1 MKRTKTHA
9 FCIYHNTY
17 NKMAKILDA
26 TGSIT
31 SIDSIILEAKKYIIL
46 VSPFWE
52 CPKNVVLSLL
62 GALKNGVQ
70 VVIFCRPRQKNDKE
84 KTLPIPRESWEYF
97 RKFEQKGQLVVKS
110 DGLETLHSKL
120 YLNENK
126 CLITSLNMYNY
137 SVEKN
142 IELGI
147 ELSWSVEHDKELKRF
162 VMKHLNEICE
172 KAGLDPNRPIIADA
186 KL

>member
-9 FCIYHNTY
+9 FLLLRINY
-17 NKMAKILDA
+17 MAKILDA

-46 VSPFWE
+46 VSPFWD
-52 CPKNVVLSLL
+52 CPKNVILSLL

-70 VVIFCRPRQKNDKE
+70 VVIFCRPTQKNGKE
-84 KTLPIPRESWEYF
+84 KTLPIPRDSWDYF
-97 RKFEQKGQLVVKS
+97 RKFEEKGLFVVVS
-110 DGLETLHSKL
+110 DNLESLHSKL
-120 YLNENK
+120 YMNENK

-147 ELSWSVEHDKELKRF
+147 ELSWLDEHDKELKRF
-162 VMKHLNEICE
+162 VMRHLNEICE
-172 KAGLDPNRPIIADA
+172 KAGLSAKKPIIPDA

>member
-1 MKRTKTHA
+1 
-9 FCIYHNTY
+9 
-17 NKMAKILDA
+17 MAKILDA
-26 TGSIT
+26 TGSIS

-46 VSPFWE
+46 VSPFWD
-52 CPKNVVLSLL
+52 CPQKVIISLL

-70 VVIFCRPRQKNDKE
+70 VVIFCRPMQKNGKE
-84 KTLPIPRESWEYF
+84 KTLPIPREMWDYF
-97 RKFEQKGQLVVKS
+97 RKFGEKGKFVVIS
-110 DGLETLHSKL
+110 DNLESLHSKL

-147 ELSWSVEHDKELKRF
+147 ELSWLDEHDKELKRF
-162 VMKHLNEICE
+162 VMTHLNEICE
-172 KAGLDPNRPIIADA
+172 KAGLSAKNPIIADA

>member
-1 MKRTKTHA
+1 
-9 FCIYHNTY
+9 
-17 NKMAKILDA
+17 MAKILDA

-46 VSPFWE
+46 VSPFWD
-52 CPKNVVLSLL
+52 CPKSVILSLL

-70 VVIFCRPRQKNDKE
+70 VVIFCRPTQKNGKE
-84 KTLPIPRESWEYF
+84 KTLPIPRENWDYF
-97 RKFEQKGQLVVKS
+97 RKFEEKGLFVVVS
-110 DGLETLHSKL
+110 DNLEALHSKL
-120 YLNENK
+120 YMNENK

-147 ELSWSVEHDKELKRF
+147 ELSWIDEHDKELKRF

-172 KAGLDPNRPIIADA
+172 KAGLDPHKPIIADA

>member
-1 MKRTKTHA
+1 
-9 FCIYHNTY
+9 
-17 NKMAKILDA
+17 MAKILDA

-46 VSPFWE
+46 VSPFWN
-52 CPKNVVLSLL
+52 CPKNVILSLL

-70 VVIFCRPRQKNDKE
+70 VVIFCRPKQGKDKE

-97 RKFEQKGQLVVKS
+97 RRFEKNGQFVVKS

-120 YLNENK
+120 YMNESK

-147 ELSWSVEHDKELKRF
+147 ELSWSDEHDKELKRF

-172 KAGLDPNRPIIADA
+172 KAGLSATKPIIQDA

>member
-1 MKRTKTHA
+1 
-9 FCIYHNTY
+9 
-17 NKMAKILDA
+17 MAKILDA

-31 SIDSIILEAKKYIIL
+31 SIDSIILEAKKYVIL

-52 CPKNVVLSLL
+52 CPKNVILSLL

-70 VVIFCRPRQKNDKE
+70 VVIFCRPTQGNKKE
-84 KTLPIPRESWEYF
+84 KTLPIPREYWEYF
-97 RKFEQKGQLVVKS
+97 RKFEKKGQFAVFSKDL
-110 DGLETLHSKL
+110 DTLHSKL
-120 YLNENK
+120 YMNENK

-147 ELSWSVEHDKELKRF
+147 ELSWLDEHDKELKRF

-172 KAGLDPNRPIIADA
+172 KAGLDANKPIIADA

>member
-1 MKRTKTHA
+1 
-9 FCIYHNTY
+9 
-17 NKMAKILDA
+17 MAKILDA
-26 TGSIT
+26 TGSIA

-46 VSPFWE
+46 VSPFWA
-52 CPKNVVLSLL
+52 CPQNVILSLL

-70 VVIFCRPRQKNDKE
+70 VVIFCRPRQKNLSE
-84 KTLPIPRESWEYF
+84 RTLPIPYEKWEYF
-97 RKFEQKGQLVVKS
+97 KSFYDNGQFVVKS
-110 DGLETLHSKL
+110 EGLETLHSKL
-120 YLNENK
+120 YMNENK
-126 CLITSLNMYNY
+126 CLITSLNMYDY

-147 ELSWSVEHDKELKRF
+147 ELSWSDGHDKELQRF

-172 KAGLDPNRPIIADA
+172 KAGLSATNPIIQEA

>member
-1 MKRTKTHA
+1 
-9 FCIYHNTY
+9 
-17 NKMAKILDA
+17 MAKILDA

-31 SIDSIILEAKKYIIL
+31 SIDSIILEAKRYIIL

-52 CPKNVVLSLL
+52 CPKSVILSLL
-62 GALKNGVQ
+62 GALKNGVK
-70 VVIFCRPRQKNDKE
+70 VVIFCRPSQKNGRE
-84 KTLPIPRESWEYF
+84 KTLPIPRDSWEYF
-97 RKFEQKGQLVVKS
+97 SKFEKNGQLVVKS
-110 DGLETLHSKL
+110 DGLEALHSKL
-120 YLNENK
+120 YLNEDK

-147 ELSWSVEHDKELKRF
+147 ELSWQDEHDKELKRF

-172 KAGLDPNRPIIADA
+172 KAGLDAKNPIIPDA

>member
-1 MKRTKTHA
+1 
-9 FCIYHNTY
+9 
-17 NKMAKILDA
+17 MAKILDA

-46 VSPFWE
+46 VSPFWA
-52 CPKNVVLSLL
+52 CPKNVILSLL

-70 VVIFCRPRQKNDKE
+70 VVIFCRPTQGKDKE

-97 RKFEQKGQLVVKS
+97 RKFEKKGQFVVKS
-110 DGLETLHSKL
+110 EGLETLHSKL
-120 YLNENK
+120 YMNEDK
-126 CLITSLNMYNY
+126 CLITSLNMYDY

-147 ELSWSVEHDKELKRF
+147 ELSWSDEHDRELKRF

-172 KAGLDPNRPIIADA
+172 KAGLDAFNPIVPDA

>member
-1 MKRTKTHA
+1 
-9 FCIYHNTY
+9 
-17 NKMAKILDA
+17 MAKILDA

-46 VSPFWE
+46 VSPFWD
-52 CPKNVVLSLL
+52 CPKNVILSLL

-70 VVIFCRPRQKNDKE
+70 VVIFCRPKQKNDSE
-84 KTLPIPRESWEYF
+84 RTLPIPYENWEYF
-97 RKFEQKGQLVVKS
+97 RHFYEEGQFVVKS
-110 DGLETLHSKL
+110 DGLEKLHSKL

-126 CLITSLNMYNY
+126 CLITSLNMYNF

-147 ELSWSVEHDKELKRF
+147 ELSWTDEHDIELKRF

-172 KAGLDPNRPIIADA
+172 KAGLDAFNPIVPDA

>member
-1 MKRTKTHA
+1 
-9 FCIYHNTY
+9 
-17 NKMAKILDA
+17 MAKILDA

-46 VSPFWE
+46 VSPFWD
-52 CPKNVVLSLL
+52 CPKNVILSLL

-70 VVIFCRPRQKNDKE
+70 VVIFCRPKQGKEKE

-97 RKFEQKGQLVVKS
+97 RKFEKNGQFVVLSK
-110 DGLETLHSKL
+110 DLDTLHSKL
-120 YLNENK
+120 YMNESK

-147 ELSWSVEHDKELKRF
+147 ELSWSNDHDKELKSF
-162 VMKHLNEICE
+162 VMKHLNEICD
-172 KAGLDPNRPIIADA
+172 KAGLNPNKPIIADA